1 MPDQAPKSWSRLGR
15 LLPRDV
21 RERIFEP
28 AFHDLFA
35 DGAHRRSGFA
45 LRVLLMTADC
55 ARVGMAAVLFRRGR
69 PTRAGWAVLL
79 LGSISVALGV
89 LAGSVGNYHQPPG

>member
-1 MPDQAPKSWSRLGR
+1 MHDRTPESWSRLGH
-15 LLPRDV
+15 LLPRRV
-21 RERIFEP
+21 RERVFEP
-28 AFHDLFA
+28 AYNDLFA

-55 ARVGMAAVLFRRGR
+55 ARVGLAAVLVRRGR

-89 LAGSVGNYHQPPG
+89 LAGAVGNYHQPPG